1 MTWCSR
7 AFPPIS
13 LFANLVCKFFS
24 DGSRIEAGVESDMN
38 SEIIKILPN
47 ADKIKEYVNAI
58 LDSSVMESDMKIRQ
72 ILTKSVEVTKVT

>member
-1 MTWCSR
+1 
-7 AFPPIS
+7 
-13 LFANLVCKFFS
+13 
-24 DGSRIEAGVESDMN
+24 MN